1 VSEPSRTFDADA
13 LRSAL
18 DELCERLVDAEVSAG
33 ICIVGGAA
41 IALTVAP
48 ERIATHDIDV
58 VIYPQ
63 SATAAVLHVVAEMAV
78 ARGWP
83 NDWLSDAVRGFLPFA
98 GDPGWTTV
106 RAAGQVE
113 IRMAPA
119 DLLLAMK
126 LHAARGARDASD
138 IRVLL
143 QATGTTS
150 AGDAEALYERY
161 YPGEVLK
168 PRARAV
174 VAAYFTGS

>member
-1 VSEPSRTFDADA
+1 M
-13 LRSAL
+13 
-18 DELCERLVDAEVSAG
+18 
-33 ICIVGGAA
+33 
-41 IALTVAP
+41 AP

-63 SATAAVLHVVAEMAV
+63 SATAAVLHAVAEMAV
-78 ARGWP
+78 VRGWP
-83 NDWLSDAVRGFLPFA
+83 NDWLSDAVRGFLPSA

-106 RAAGQVE
+106 Q
-113 IRMAPA
+113 
-119 DLLLAMK
+119 

-143 QATGTTS
+143 EATGTTS
-150 AGDAEALYERY
+150 AGDAEAQYERY

-168 PRARAV
+168 PPARAV

>member
-1 VSEPSRTFDADA
+1 VSPD
-13 LRSAL
+13 
-18 DELCERLVDAEVSAG
+18 
-33 ICIVGGAA
+33 
-41 IALTVAP
+41 
-48 ERIATHDIDV
+48 RIATHDIDV

-63 SATAAVLHVVAEMAV
+63 SATAAVLGVVSEMAV
-78 ARGWP
+78 VRGWP

-126 LHAARGARDASD
+126 LHAARGVRDSAD
-138 IRVLL
+138 IGALL
-143 QATGTTS
+143 EAVGMAS
-150 AGDAEALYERY
+150 AGEAEALYERF

-174 VAAYFTGS
+174 VAAYFAGS